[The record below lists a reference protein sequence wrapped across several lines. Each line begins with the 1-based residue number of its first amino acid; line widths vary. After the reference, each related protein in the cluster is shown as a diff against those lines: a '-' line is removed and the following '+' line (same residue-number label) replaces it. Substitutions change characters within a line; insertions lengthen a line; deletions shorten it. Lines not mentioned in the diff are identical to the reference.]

1 MILPPVLHPL
11 AARRTFLPTQIAGL
25 VVALIGDD
33 APSGSVATW
42 TGSLGTGVSA
52 TQGTAG
58 ARPTKVAAAING
70 HAVVRFDSTDDGLVT
85 AYSLPRPYTIF
96 LVEKPAVYGG
106 GRRTLNSAS
115 ANVLISAGRAVG
127 NSCYVGAGI
136 SDQIV
141 SAGTTAICTLVMPAV
156 ADASYR
162 LQGADATDAA
172 AGGDFG
178 TVAFANSGTVTEVG
192 ATDVAEVL
200 IYNTALDAGNIAR
213 VEAYLAGKYGVTLP

>member
-1 MILPPVLHPL
+1 MLALALSPVCR
-11 AARRTFLPTQIAGL
+11 RRTFLPTQIAGL

-96 LVEKPAVYGG
+96 LVEKPAVYAPD
-106 GRRTLNSAS
+106 RRTLNSAS
-115 ANVLISAGRAVG
+115 ANVLISAGRTGGNGCFVG
-127 NSCYVGAGI
+127 GKI
-136 SDQIV
+136 SDQFV
-141 SAGTTAICTLVMPAV
+141 SGGTTAICTLAMPAV
-156 ADASYR
+156 ADGSYR
-162 LQGADATDAA
+162 LQGADATDGA

-178 TVAFANSGTVTEVG
+178 TVAFANSGATPEVG

-200 IYNTALDAGNIAR
+200 IYNTALSAGNIAR